1 MNQINEL
8 KQEQSRLSHT
18 NASLQQM
25 FNEGKQN
32 LDMMTLKY
40 QQLEKSAEKTKEGK
54 VVVEKESKEDK
65 RVREM
70 EEKLKEERKK
80 AEKLRQ

>member
-1 MNQINEL
+1 MTQINEL

-18 NASLQQM
+18 NVSLQQM